1 MTAVTTIENRW
12 DILYRDYPEVY
23 DRFGSFPYEPDPVE
37 YLIERL
43 QPSGTVVD
51 IGSGT
56 GRSTFKLAERAVRV
70 IGVEP
75 ERAMRAVAERKAR
88 ERGITNVEFLA
99 ATKEAVP
106 LPDGSV
112 DAVVAVCGGEDVPE
126 ARRITRPG
134 GLIASLGIAPDR
146 YGGELVSVIG
156 EPTPELEAG
165 SRRLVEQ
172 GFSYEDF
179 ESVQEYATTENIVA
193 TYGFIFG
200 GRAIAHL
207 QRSGRTSIRWTFRLH
222 WQRA

>member
-1 MTAVTTIENRW
+1 MTTIENRW

-23 DRFGSFPYEPDPVE
+23 DRFGSFPYEPDPVD

-56 GRSTFKLAERAVRV
+56 GRSTFKLAQRAARV

-88 ERGITNVEFLA
+88 ERGIANVEFLA
-99 ATKEAVP
+99 ASKEAIP

-126 ARRITRPG
+126 AQRITRPG

-156 EPTPELEAG
+156 EPTPELELG
-165 SRRLVEQ
+165 SRRLIEQ
-172 GFSYEDF
+172 GFSFEDF
-179 ESVQEYATTENIVA
+179 ESVQDYGSTENILE

-200 GRAIAHL
+200 SRAIAYL
-207 QRSGRTSIRWTFRLH
+207 RRSGQTRIRWMFRLH
-222 WQRA
+222 SRHR